1 MTTKNQEPSEDI
13 TNEEDVTLIIK
24 HYHEE
29 LMRDLFIDNFRMGEM
44 TRKVGLVRGKWY
56 GRYSTNRGELF
67 KKERYKIFLETQG
80 VQKLFEHYQDQGHP
94 MSEVGVKAE
103 LKKGDKYRET
113 LESIERLTFLCE
125 YFKGCCENMDKLS
138 FDIKHVLENTKFE
151 EM

>member
-13 TNEEDVTLIIK
+13 ANEEDVTLIIK
-24 HYHEE
+24 HYHE
-29 LMRDLFIDNFRMGEM
+29 
-44 TRKVGLVRGKWY
+44 
-56 GRYSTNRGELF
+56 ELF